1 MTGFTLEALP
11 TVPDADAIDETLAR
25 MAEAGIRVVDLQ
37 FSDITGGAKSLTIP
51 AGMLAQALA
60 HGYRFDGAALTGG
73 VRLLELDLYLVPDPT
88 TLVVYPSPGPTPGTA
103 EPRRARLYC
112 SVHRRD
118 GQPFAGDPR
127 STLQRTL
134 EAASAAVWLH
144 GRAAEIAGPEMIAD
158 DLVAAIPQA
167 LSLAR

>member
-1 MTGFTLEALP
+1 MAFPTTMAGLPRDRAAEEAAIEQ
-11 TVPDADAIDETLAR
+11 VVGADVQL
-25 MAEAGIRVVDLQ
+25 VDLQ

-51 AGMLAQALA
+51 AGLLAQALA

-73 VRLLELDLYLVPDPT
+73 VRLLELDLYLVPDPA
-88 TLVVYPSPGPTPGTA
+88 TLAVSPAPSPTA
-103 EPRRARLYC
+103 VAAGAPRRARLYC

-134 EAASAAVWLH
+134 ET
-144 GRAAEIAGPEMIAD
+144 
-158 DLVAAIPQA
+158 
-167 LSLAR
+167 